1 MLKIFVTALVIPPTG
16 QLRTSEPM
24 DACCS
29 QRIVCYYVLHQKAQ
43 IVSETHWLEWRPG
56 FRPRIHARVALCHVR
71 VAVWLRSPSL
81 NQSDR
86 EGPGSIPG
94 QARST
99 QAFILKWSIKW
110 VPVSTWVKIAPKFY
124 LLYSYLFETLVIPIC
139 SYFWESRKR

>member
-1 MLKIFVTALVIPPTG
+1 MLKIFVTALDIPHW
-16 QLRTSEPM
+16 SASNIAEPM
-24 DACCS
+24 DAFCT

-71 VAVWLRSPSL
+71 VAEWLRSPSL
-81 NQSDR
+81 NQSDQ

-99 QAFILKWSIKW
+99 QAFILKWSINEYQ
-110 VPVSTWVKIAPKFY
+110 F
-124 LLYSYLFETLVIPIC
+124 LLG
-139 SYFWESRKR
+139 